1 MPDGIVIM
9 RAALLIGLVVASVAL
24 VVWLL
29 RPKVRRE
36 ADEAALIPW
45 RSEGERPP
53 AASPHGAPPRRG
65 NGR

>member
-36 ADEAALIPW
+36 ADDAAMIPW
-45 RSEGERPP
+45 RAEGERPP
-53 AASPHGAPPRRG
+53 PAAPDGSLRREG
-65 NGR
+65 GR

>member
-1 MPDGIVIM
+1 MPDSIVIM
-9 RAALLIGLVVASVAL
+9 RAALLVGLIVASVAL

-36 ADEAALIPW
+36 ADDAAMIPW
-45 RSEGERPP
+45 RAEGERPP
-53 AASPHGAPPRRG
+53 SASPNGSPRRE

>member
-1 MPDGIVIM
+1 MPESIVIM
-9 RAALLIGLVVASVAL
+9 RAALLVGLVVASVAL

-36 ADEAALIPW
+36 ADDAAMIPW
-45 RSEGERPP
+45 REEERPP
-53 AASPHGAPPRRG
+53 PAAPRRE

>member
-36 ADEAALIPW
+36 LDDAAMIPW
-45 RSEGERPP
+45 REDGQRPP
-53 AASPHGAPPRRG
+53 PAGPRRE

>member
-45 RSEGERPP
+45 RDEGERPP
-53 AASPHGAPPRRG
+53 PASPRG
-65 NGR
+65 ENGR

>member
-9 RAALLIGLVVASVAL
+9 RAALLLGLVVASVAL

-36 ADEAALIPW
+36 ADDAAMIPW
-45 RSEGERPP
+45 RDEREPP
-53 AASPHGAPPRRG
+53 SAAPNGTPRRE

>member
-1 MPDGIVIM
+1 MPESFVIM
-9 RAALLIGLVVASVAL
+9 RAALLVGLIVASVAL

-36 ADEAALIPW
+36 LDDAALIPW
-45 RSEGERPP
+45 REEGRPP
-53 AASPHGAPPRRG
+53 EGGVPPRRE

>member
-45 RSEGERPP
+45 REEEPP
-53 AASPHGAPPRRG
+53 SGPPRRED
-65 NGR
+65 RR